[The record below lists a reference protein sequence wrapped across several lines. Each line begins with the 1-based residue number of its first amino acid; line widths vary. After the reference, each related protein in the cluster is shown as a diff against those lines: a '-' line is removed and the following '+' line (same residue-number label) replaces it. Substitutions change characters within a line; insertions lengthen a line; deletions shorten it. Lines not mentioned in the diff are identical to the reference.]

1 MLATFAAILAYF
13 ATLGLTTRSAPTVHH
28 LQDGGVLTLAGDSSY
43 SLCYGALCQLGDVS
57 DIVDSIAY
65 LAVSDCVDHST
76 TERTTCADA
85 DVADY
90 VYFGHDDRFGPETC
104 HRCGVPP
111 RAPTCWDTLEA
122 YGSRA
127 CDRSD
132 SLRAVAGATVAADP
146 MATIPTDPQAVAH
159 CPEYVARAAA
169 LDAIADSLDGQR
181 GNGWKSECQTSRD
194 LAGLIPGDYG
204 YHRGQPYD
212 TARFDSVIRAPHQA
226 PRGKHP
232 CQVRG
237 VWMLCP
243 DRADL
248 PAPQIVA
255 LVPRLV
261 VAPELRTTCYAG
273 ISCSD

>member
-132 SLRAVAGATVAADP
+132 SLRSVADSLRAVAGATVAADP
-146 MATIPTDPQAVAH
+146 MATIPTNSHAVAN

-169 LDAIADSLDGQR
+169 LDALADSLDGQR
-181 GNGWKSECQTSRD
+181 GNDWESECQTSR
-194 LAGLIPGDYG
+194 GLSTLPAQQLVAI
-204 YHRGQPYD
+204 
-212 TARFDSVIRAPHQA
+212 A
-226 PRGKHP
+226 PRP
-232 CQVRG
+232 
-237 VWMLCP
+237 
-243 DRADL
+243 
-248 PAPQIVA
+248 
-255 LVPRLV
+255 V
-261 VAPELRTTCYAG
+261 VAPEFRTTCYAG
-273 ISCSD
+273 ISCAE